1 MNFKKQRKNKGPLSD
16 MKILDCTQVMAGP
29 FCTML
34 LADMGATVVKIE
46 NPDGGDD
53 TRGWP
58 PFYEGGESSYFQS
71 VNRNKKSLTLDLKS
85 DEGKKILTELI
96 KQSDVLIQNFRPGA
110 IERLGFGWDICKEIN
125 PEYPVK
131 LYN

>member
-46 NPDGGDD
+46 NPNPFN
-53 TRGWP
+53 TRGILVECEYILHP
-58 PFYEGGESSYFQS
+58 GL
-71 VNRNKKSLTLDLKS
+71 LTRV
-85 DEGKKILTELI
+85 I
-96 KQSDVLIQNFRPGA
+96 F
-110 IERLGFGWDICKEIN
+110 
-125 PEYPVK
+125 
-131 LYN
+131 